1 MVWLCVES
9 PPSPDTISLPDL
21 GLRSMN
27 FRFQSISR
35 ILAVL
40 LLVGTVASA
49 QQEETGGALSPEAI
63 KALRNARSDKAE
75 TSEGEKPDESRR
87 NWKDMT
93 PEERLDASLR
103 RGSKAHCRF
112 VAACRP
118 PKLMPGQSG
127 TLLITAILQGQSVL
141 PAPLQMTMTPRVPGD
156 LVTVGTLAAH
166 PAEPGTIAKAYI
178 GRPVY
183 ENTAVFEMPITMA
196 ATAKL
201 GQKQPVAVDLQF
213 DVYSGES
220 GQAVG
225 RFVERVSTDIEVAPY
240 VEPAVSGRATPKA
253 QDAAQPVPVAPA
265 ASSSDPEQSDA
276 SASKPANDAMGGV
289 ALPVPAPGAGP
300 EEVPEPQS
308 TGGSELPPTGSE
320 GGGVPGMLIVGG
332 VAFLLV
338 IVLLLMRKK

>member
-1 MVWLCVES
+1 MARLCVES
-9 PPSPDTISLPDL
+9 PPSPYTISLPDL

-49 QQEETGGALSPEAI
+49 QEEQGGALSPEAI
-63 KALRNARSDKAE
+63 KALRSARGDKAE

-87 NWKDMT
+87 NWKDLT

-103 RGSKAHCRF
+103 RGSKAYCRF

-156 LVTVGTLAAH
+156 MVSVGSLAAH
-166 PAEPGTIAKAYI
+166 PAEPGTMAKAYI

-213 DVYSGES
+213 DIYSGDS

-240 VEPAVSGRATPKA
+240 VEPAVNGRSTPPP

-265 ASSSDPEQSDA
+265 ASSNDEGRSDA
-276 SASKPANDAMGGV
+276 SASKPADDAMGGV
-289 ALPVPAPGAGP
+289 ALPVPALGTGP
-300 EEVPEPQS
+300 EEVLEPQS

-320 GGGVPGMLIVGG
+320 GGGVPPMLIVGG

-338 IVLLLMRKK
+338 MVLLLMRKK